1 MASGITNVACAH
13 GLFSGASSLLASGTA
28 ASGLSQSLGAFV
40 TRGDCFWS
48 NIWNTALSVR
58 DGGRL
63 VHKVQAHQMTSHA
76 EKAEAVE
83 QLLDTP
89 DLATALESEQFKKF
103 LDQVPIAI
111 AVSDLGAVERVVYAN
126 PEFEKLSGLKAA
138 KVIRKNWEALS
149 GIGIHQQKDRP
160 LAEAVVNETDFIGTF
175 QLERGEEKQAIVDAY
190 SNVIQD
196 DNGKA
201 CFRLVALVDVSS
213 HGETADGRSGEERVR
228 EKDTLLR
235 ELQHR
240 VKNNLQMITALIRL
254 ETRNATE
261 PDQKRFERLA
271 GRVDALA
278 ILYQALSA
286 DEQKDEVD
294 LGVYLS
300 QIASAVMS
308 SHAVEGIRL
317 DMKVDTYPVSIN
329 VAMPTGLVVNELLT
343 NSLKHAF
350 QGREG
355 GTITLH
361 SVVNGD
367 GCRVTVADD
376 GVGLPEGETWPKP
389 GKLGALI
396 ARSLTENAKAEF
408 NVTSSPGEGTR
419 VTIVFRRSAA
429 AAS

>member
-1 MASGITNVACAH
+1 MV
-13 GLFSGASSLLASGTA
+13 
-28 ASGLSQSLGAFV
+28 
-40 TRGDCFWS
+40 
-48 NIWNTALSVR
+48 
-58 DGGRL
+58 DG
-63 VHKVQAHQMTSHA
+63 
-76 EKAEAVE
+76 
-83 QLLDTP
+83 
-89 DLATALESEQFKKF
+89 
-103 LDQVPIAI
+103 
-111 AVSDLGAVERVVYAN
+111 
-126 PEFEKLSGLKAA
+126 
-138 KVIRKNWEALS
+138 
-149 GIGIHQQKDRP
+149 
-160 LAEAVVNETDFIGTF
+160 TDFVGTF
-175 QLERGEEKQAIVDAY
+175 RLERAEDKPAIVDVY
-190 SNVIQD
+190 SNVIED

-201 CFRLVALVDVSS
+201 CFRLVALVDVSA
-213 HGETADGRSGEERVR
+213 HGETEDARSIEERVR

-261 PDQKRFERLA
+261 PDRKRFERLA

-278 ILYQALSA
+278 ILYQTLSG
-286 DEQKDEVD
+286 EEHKEEVD

-343 NSLKHAF
+343 NALKHAF
-350 QGREG
+350 RGRDS

-367 GCRVTVADD
+367 GCRVVVADD
-376 GVGLPEGETWPKP
+376 GIGLPEGESWPKQ

-396 ARSLTENAKAEF
+396 AQSLTENAKAEF
-408 NVTSSPGEGTR
+408 DVTSSADEGTR
-419 VTIVFRRSAA
+419 VTIVFKRSAA
-429 AAS
+429 AA

>member
-1 MASGITNVACAH
+1 
-13 GLFSGASSLLASGTA
+13 
-28 ASGLSQSLGAFV
+28 
-40 TRGDCFWS
+40 
-48 NIWNTALSVR
+48 
-58 DGGRL
+58 
-63 VHKVQAHQMTSHA
+63 MTSDSN
-76 EKAEAVE
+76 KAEAVE
-83 QLLDTP
+83 QLLETP
-89 DLATALESEQFKKF
+89 DLVTALESEQFKKF

-111 AVSDLGAVERVVYAN
+111 AVSDLSAKERVVYAN
-126 PEFEKLSGLKAA
+126 PEFEKLSGLTAVA
-138 KVIRKNWEALS
+138 LTRKNWAALP
-149 GIGIHQQKDRP
+149 GIGMHQQKDRT
-160 LAEAVVNETDFIGTF
+160 LAQAVVEETDFVGTF
-175 QLERGEEKQAIVDAY
+175 RLKRDEDNQALLDVY
-190 SNVIQD
+190 SNLIED
-196 DNGKA
+196 DSGKI
-201 CFRLVALVDVSS
+201 CFRLVALVDVSA
-213 HGETADGRSGEERVR
+213 HGETEDERSVEERVR

-261 PDQKRFERLA
+261 PDRKRFERLA

-278 ILYQALSA
+278 ILYQTLSA

-294 LGVYLS
+294 LGIYLS
-300 QIASAVMS
+300 QIASAVMT

-343 NSLKHAF
+343 NALKHAF
-350 QGREG
+350 RGRDG

-361 SVVNGD
+361 SIVDGD
-367 GCRVTVADD
+367 GCRIVVADD
-376 GVGLPEGETWPKP
+376 GIGLPEGETWPKQ

-408 NVTSSPGEGTR
+408 DVNSSATEGTK

-429 AAS
+429 TAN

>member
-1 MASGITNVACAH
+1 
-13 GLFSGASSLLASGTA
+13 
-28 ASGLSQSLGAFV
+28 
-40 TRGDCFWS
+40 
-48 NIWNTALSVR
+48 
-58 DGGRL
+58 
-63 VHKVQAHQMTSHA
+63 MTSDTQ
-76 EKAEAVE
+76 KAEAVG
-83 QLLDTP
+83 QLLETP
-89 DLATALESEQFKKF
+89 DLASALESEQFKKF

-111 AVSDLGAVERVVYAN
+111 AVSDLGSKERVVYAN

-138 KVIRKNWEALS
+138 KLAREHWAALS
-149 GIGIHQQKDRP
+149 GTGLHQQKDRA
-160 LAEAVVNETDFIGTF
+160 LFDAVVEETDFVGTF
-175 QLERGEEKQAIVDAY
+175 RLERTEDQPAIVDVY
-190 SNVIQD
+190 SNVIED
-196 DNGKA
+196 DDGKV
-201 CFRLVALVDVSS
+201 CFRLVALVDVSA
-213 HGETADGRSGEERVR
+213 HGETEDTRSIDERIR

-254 ETRNATE
+254 ETRNAAE

-278 ILYQALSA
+278 ILYQTLSG
-286 DEQKDEVD
+286 DNDKDEVD

-300 QIASAVMS
+300 RIASAVMN

-343 NSLKHAF
+343 NALKHAF
-350 QGREG
+350 QGRDG

-361 SVVNGD
+361 SIVDGD
-367 GCRVTVADD
+367 GCRIVVADD
-376 GVGLPEGETWPKP
+376 GIGLPEGETWPRR

-408 NVTSSPGEGTR
+408 DVNSSASEGTR
-419 VTIVFRRSAA
+419 ITIVFKRSVAA
-429 AAS
+429 AA

>member
-1 MASGITNVACAH
+1 
-13 GLFSGASSLLASGTA
+13 
-28 ASGLSQSLGAFV
+28 
-40 TRGDCFWS
+40 
-48 NIWNTALSVR
+48 
-58 DGGRL
+58 
-63 VHKVQAHQMTSHA
+63 MTSDTQ
-76 EKAEAVE
+76 KAEAVE

-89 DLATALESEQFKKF
+89 DLASALESEQFKKF

-111 AVSDLGAVERVVYAN
+111 AVSDLGAKERVVYAN

-138 KVIRKNWEALS
+138 RLAQKHWAALS
-149 GIGIHQQKDRP
+149 GTGLHQQKDRA
-160 LAEAVVNETDFIGTF
+160 LFEALVEETDFVGTF
-175 QLERGEEKQAIVDAY
+175 RLERAEDTPAIVDAY
-190 SNVIQD
+190 SNVIED
-196 DNGKA
+196 DNGKV
-201 CFRLVALVDVSS
+201 CFRLVALVDVSA
-213 HGETADGRSGEERVR
+213 HGETEDAASVEELVR

-254 ETRNATE
+254 ETRNAME

-278 ILYQALSA
+278 ILYQTLSG
-286 DEQKDEVD
+286 DDHKDEVD

-300 QIASAVMS
+300 QIASAVMN

-317 DMKVDTYPVSIN
+317 DMKVDTYPVSVN

-343 NSLKHAF
+343 NALKHAF
-350 QGREG
+350 KGRDG

-361 SVVNGD
+361 SIVNGD
-367 GCRVTVADD
+367 GCRIVIADD
-376 GVGLPEGETWPKP
+376 GIGLPEGETWPKP

-408 NVTSSPGEGTR
+408 DVNSSAGKGTR
-419 VTIVFRRSAA
+419 VTIVFKRSVAA
-429 AAS
+429 AA

>member
-1 MASGITNVACAH
+1 
-13 GLFSGASSLLASGTA
+13 
-28 ASGLSQSLGAFV
+28 
-40 TRGDCFWS
+40 
-48 NIWNTALSVR
+48 
-58 DGGRL
+58 
-63 VHKVQAHQMTSHA
+63 MTSDTQ
-76 EKAEAVE
+76 KAEAVG
-83 QLLDTP
+83 QLLETP
-89 DLATALESEQFKKF
+89 DLASALESEQFKKF

-111 AVSDLGAVERVVYAN
+111 AVSGLDSKERVVYAN

-138 KVIRKNWEALS
+138 TLARQHWAALS
-149 GIGIHQQKDRP
+149 GTGLHKLKDRP
-160 LAEAVVNETDFIGTF
+160 LFEAVVEDTDFIGTF
-175 QLERGEEKQAIVDAY
+175 RLERTEDQPAIVDVY
-190 SNVIQD
+190 SNVIED

-201 CFRLVALVDVSS
+201 CFRLVALVDVSA
-213 HGETADGRSGEERVR
+213 HGETEDPRSIDERIR

-240 VKNNLQMITALIRL
+240 VKNNLQMITALIRM
-254 ETRNATE
+254 ETRNAAE

-278 ILYQALSA
+278 ILYQTLSG
-286 DEQKDEVD
+286 DDDKDEVD

-300 QIASAVMS
+300 QIASAVMN

-343 NSLKHAF
+343 NALKHAF

-361 SVVNGD
+361 SMVDGD
-367 GCRVTVADD
+367 GCRILIADD
-376 GVGLPEGETWPKP
+376 GIGLPEGETWPKR

-408 NVTSSPGEGTR
+408 DVNSSAGEGTR
-419 VTIVFRRSAA
+419 VTIVFKRSAA
-429 AAS
+429 TAA

>member
-1 MASGITNVACAH
+1 
-13 GLFSGASSLLASGTA
+13 
-28 ASGLSQSLGAFV
+28 
-40 TRGDCFWS
+40 
-48 NIWNTALSVR
+48 
-58 DGGRL
+58 
-63 VHKVQAHQMTSHA
+63 MTSNSD
-76 EKAEAVE
+76 KAETVE
-83 QLLDTP
+83 QLLETP
-89 DLATALESEQFKKF
+89 DLASALESEQFKKF

-111 AVSDLGAVERVVYAN
+111 AVSDLGGQERVVYAN

-138 KVIRKNWEALS
+138 SLAQKHWAALS
-149 GIGIHQQKDRP
+149 GIGLHQQKDSA
-160 LAEAVVNETDFIGTF
+160 LSDAVVDGTDFVGTF
-175 QLERGEEKQAIVDAY
+175 RLERAEDKPAIVDVY
-190 SNVIQD
+190 SNVIED

-201 CFRLVALVDVSS
+201 CFRLVALVDVSA
-213 HGETADGRSGEERVR
+213 HGETEDARSIEERVR

-261 PDQKRFERLA
+261 PDRKRFERLA

-278 ILYQALSA
+278 ILYQTLSG
-286 DEQKDEVD
+286 EEHKEEVD

-343 NSLKHAF
+343 NALKHAF
-350 QGREG
+350 RGRDS

-367 GCRVTVADD
+367 GCRVVVADD
-376 GVGLPEGETWPKP
+376 GIGLPEGESWPKQ

-396 ARSLTENAKAEF
+396 AQSLTENAKAEF
-408 NVTSSPGEGTR
+408 DVTSSADEGTR
-419 VTIVFRRSAA
+419 VTIVFKRSAA
-429 AAS
+429 AA

>member
-1 MASGITNVACAH
+1 
-13 GLFSGASSLLASGTA
+13 
-28 ASGLSQSLGAFV
+28 
-40 TRGDCFWS
+40 
-48 NIWNTALSVR
+48 
-58 DGGRL
+58 
-63 VHKVQAHQMTSHA
+63 MTTDA
-76 EKAEAVE
+76 DKAEAVE

-111 AVSDLGAVERVVYAN
+111 AVSDLKAKERVVYAN
-126 PEFEKLSGLKAA
+126 PEFERLSGLTAA
-138 KVIRKNWEALS
+138 GFTRQNWSALS
-149 GIGIHQQKDRP
+149 GVGLHQQKDRP
-160 LAEAVVNETDFIGTF
+160 LAEAVTEEADFVGTF
-175 QLERGEEKQAIVDAY
+175 RLERDEDKQALVDVY
-190 SNVIQD
+190 SNLIQD
-196 DNGKA
+196 DNGKI
-201 CFRLVALVDVSS
+201 CFRLVALVDVSA
-213 HGETADGRSGEERVR
+213 HGETGDTRSVDERVR

-271 GRVDALA
+271 GRVNALA
-278 ILYQALSA
+278 ILYQTLSA

-300 QIASAVMS
+300 QIASAVMT

-343 NSLKHAF
+343 NALKHAF
-350 QGREG
+350 HGREG

-361 SVVNGD
+361 SIVNGD
-367 GCRVTVADD
+367 GCRVVVADD
-376 GVGLPEGETWPKP
+376 GIGLPEGESWPKH

-396 ARSLTENAKAEF
+396 AHSLRENAKAEF
-408 NVTSSPGEGTR
+408 DVSSSPTDGTR
-419 VTIVFRRSAA
+419 VSIIFKRSAA
-429 AAS
+429 AAAN